1 MDPFPQPVDQM
12 HRDKRQTV
20 SKKMRVKIPG
30 FGRKSSVNDTGDN
43 DGMGGREHGSRGV
56 EYSRHARPQKTPQ
69 RLYSRGS
76 REDLLGYNDRSD
88 SNESILYSGG
98 MGPSSGVLSEST
110 TSKFS
115 QSSSLFGSG
124 ASSIS
129 NKFFRETNY
138 DASIQAPAS
147 SIQIRGSDAD
157 YAQED
162 DENKKVRVKPY
173 SAFPSAT
180 YMNEIELYQCMMAG
194 SSRFEFL
201 TSYLDPSTKVTR
213 RAKVPDIVRRQF
225 GSPKEDGRVGSLRIE
240 ILGCVGLDRAKPEV
254 SVYAVCGDCAFTTD
268 IIDGNRS
275 PMWPNSSKRAAVF
288 PLHHAYARAFIGVF
302 DVKQQKERE
311 ADHLCGRVTIDVPSL
326 RPDTEYDITFPLRVS
341 SFIYDRRPRGVVR
354 VRFSI
359 HWFSERSAI
368 LSYLKRPRNPLAF
381 SKQAKKFP
389 TIPCGD
395 PKTFRNVAVTV
406 HGQDFPGKYTRSAF
420 RATMREFN
428 LSQQNIRFLMKVLIL
443 DCILYENPLMS
454 IYLFSTSMYCVY
466 LNSVRLAPPFFV
478 GWLIYLL
485 VENNIYFNGTQEG
498 NLGYRDLTIK
508 EIFFGLLFDGKNDK
522 YKLNPISVKKLP
534 RRQVVGEDGKRIDIE
549 LQNHREFPF
558 SERFEYPKFSAADAI
573 ASSPATNKKAKK
585 KDKGAVPIDINSGE
599 DSRTAR
605 RLSIYTA
612 STSQQQEEEV
622 EESEEESEEESQDGE
637 DEEGDG
643 MLDGAEYGYENM
655 DESDEEYIGE
665 ESPSKSKR
673 KARILETGKASKHRR
688 IRIGPQQNN
697 DKSGN
702 KKLPP
707 QAHLSR
713 VENMLHRASKNISV
727 EHVYFPPP
735 QLQTQL
741 GKEVNA
747 KGPAGDVL
755 TAKEKK
761 HYDEFDKLL
770 GYRLKN
776 PNPIVRITSSF
787 LGPLMRIIRIAIYTF
802 RISFNVCTWKD
813 PYLTFWLFS
822 FLCLLAFVL
831 LIFPWRSFFF
841 FSSLVLL
848 GPQNIAVRK
857 YLERRANRREREEK
871 EEKEREALKAQ
882 LKISDPL
889 RMVQPQL
896 QQSNASLSSGD
907 RKKEESGGKK
917 KRIWGLNRKKEDEI
931 EQSDEIREAEMF
943 HSPRPAFF
951 AHTKPSKRTQVPR
964 DVAVPYFRFR
974 KDRFYDW
981 PPDPTVSRATPMLM
995 MTRFEEGEDVGF
1007 QESSINYNG
1016 SLVSPQV
1023 HGISSIRGLRN
1034 RGRSS
1039 RDRHSGDDVDYQYG

>member
-1 MDPFPQPVDQM
+1 M
-12 HRDKRQTV
+12 
-20 SKKMRVKIPG
+20 
-30 FGRKSSVNDTGDN
+30 
-43 DGMGGREHGSRGV
+43 
-56 EYSRHARPQKTPQ
+56 
-69 RLYSRGS
+69 
-76 REDLLGYNDRSD
+76 
-88 SNESILYSGG
+88 
-98 MGPSSGVLSEST
+98 
-110 TSKFS
+110 
-115 QSSSLFGSG
+115 
-124 ASSIS
+124 
-129 NKFFRETNY
+129 
-138 DASIQAPAS
+138 
-147 SIQIRGSDAD
+147 RGSDPD
-157 YAQED
+157 YGEED
-162 DENKKVRVKPY
+162 DVNKKVRVKPY
-173 SAFPSAT
+173 SAFPTAM

-194 SSRFEFL
+194 SSKFEFL
-201 TSYLDPSTKVTR
+201 TSYLDPSTKATR
-213 RAKVPDIVRRQF
+213 RTKVPDIVRRQF

-288 PLHHAYARAFIGVF
+288 PLHHAYARAFVGVF

-311 ADHLCGRVTIDVPSL
+311 ADHLCGRVAIDIPSL

-406 HGQDFPGKYTRSAF
+406 HGQDFPGKYTRGAF
-420 RATMREFN
+420 RATFREFN

-508 EIFFGLLFDGKNDK
+508 EIFFGLLFDGKNEK
-522 YKLNPISVKKLP
+522 YKLHPMSVKKLP
-534 RRQVVGEDGKRIDIE
+534 RRQVIGEDGKRIDIE

-558 SERFEYPKFSAADAI
+558 SERFEYPKFSAAEAI
-573 ASSPATNKKAKK
+573 ASSPAANKKAKK
-585 KDKGAVPIDINSGE
+585 KDKGATPIDMNTGQ

-612 STSQQQEEEV
+612 PTSQNQQDEV
-622 EESEEESEEESQDGE
+622 ETSDDESEEESQEGE
-637 DEEGDG
+637 DEEGEG
-643 MLDGAEYGYENM
+643 MLDGAEYGYENI
-655 DESDEEYIGE
+655 DESDEEEVGE
-665 ESPSKSKR
+665 ESPSRNKR

-688 IRIGPQQNN
+688 IRVGPQQNN

-702 KKLPP
+702 KKVPP

-802 RISFNVCTWKD
+802 RISFNVCTWRD
-813 PYLTFWLFS
+813 PYLTFWVFS
-822 FLCLLAFVL
+822 FLCILAFIL
-831 LIFPWRSFFF
+831 LIFPWRTFFF

-857 YLERRANRREREEK
+857 YLERRANRREQEEK

-882 LKISDPL
+882 LKINDPL
-889 RMVQPQL
+889 GLVQSQL
-896 QQSNASLSSGD
+896 QQSNMSVTSSS
-907 RKKEESGGKK
+907 KTKEESGGKK
-917 KRIWGLNRKKEDEI
+917 KRIWGLNRKKEDEVAQ
-931 EQSDEIREAEMF
+931 QSDETKEAEMF

-981 PPDPTVSRATPMLM
+981 PPDPTVSRATPML
-995 MTRFEEGEDVGF
+995 TTARFDEDEEGWI
-1007 QESSINYNG
+1007 QESNMNHSG
-1016 SLVSPQV
+1016 VLGGPQYQ
-1023 HGISSIRGLRN
+1023 GMSERRGLRN
-1034 RGRSS
+1034 RGRSN
-1039 RDRHSGDDVDYQYG
+1039 RYSGDEIEYSYG

>member
-1 MDPFPQPVDQM
+1 MNDVGDDVD
-12 HRDKRQTV
+12 
-20 SKKMRVKIPG
+20 
-30 FGRKSSVNDTGDN
+30 
-43 DGMGGREHGSRGV
+43 SRGKEFMDRSV
-56 EYSRHARPQKTPQ
+56 EQSRYARQ
-69 RLYSRGS
+69 RNAATALVGKPY
-76 REDLLGYNDRSD
+76 REDLTA
-88 SNESILYSGG
+88 YSGRHEN
-98 MGPSSGVLSEST
+98 MDSSHHAGVYG
-110 TSKFS
+110 
-115 QSSSLFGSG
+115 SSNGLVKLENTMPAMPQASFLFG
-124 ASSIS
+124 AAKSSINS
-129 NKFFRETNY
+129 NTFREINNDGGPLPSGSTL
-138 DASIQAPAS
+138 
-147 SIQIRGSDAD
+147 QIRGAD
-157 YAQED
+157 VDHGQED
-162 DENKKVRVKPY
+162 DVNKKIRVKPH
-173 SAFPSAT
+173 SAFPTAT

-194 SSRFEFL
+194 SNKFEFL
-201 TSYLDPSTKVTR
+201 TSYLNPSTKVTR

-254 SVYAVCGDCAFTTD
+254 SVYSVCGDCAFTTD

-311 ADHLCGRVTIDVPSL
+311 ADHLCGRVTIDIPSL
-326 RPDTEYDITFPLRVS
+326 RPNTEYDVTFPLRVS

-406 HGQDFPGKYTRSAF
+406 HGQDFPGKYTRAAF

-428 LSQQNIRFLMKVLIL
+428 LSQQNIRFLLKVLIL

-498 NLGYRDLTIK
+498 NLGYRDLTIQ
-508 EIFFGLLFDGKNDK
+508 EILYGLLFDGKSDK
-522 YKLNPISVKKLP
+522 YKQSPISVKKLP
-534 RRQVVGEDGKRIDIE
+534 RRQVIGEDGKLIDIE

-573 ASSPATNKKAKK
+573 ASSPAANKKGKK
-585 KDKGAVPIDINSGE
+585 KDKGAIPIDMDNGQ
-599 DSRTAR
+599 DSRTVR
-605 RLSIYTA
+605 RLSMYTEP
-612 STSQQQEEEV
+612 TLQKQELEA
-622 EESEEESEEESQDGE
+622 EESDEESEEESQGDD
-637 DEEGDG
+637 DEG

-655 DESDEEYIGE
+655 DESDEEDAGD
-665 ESPSKSKR
+665 ESPTRNKR
-673 KARILETGKASKHRR
+673 KARILEAGKASKHRR
-688 IRIGPQQNN
+688 IRVGPQQNN

-707 QAHLSR
+707 QAHLSK

-787 LGPLMRIIRIAIYTF
+787 LGPLMRIIRIAIYTV
-802 RISFNVCTWKD
+802 RISFNVCTWRD
-813 PYLTFWLFS
+813 PYLTFWVFS
-822 FLCLLAFVL
+822 FLCLLMIVL
-831 LIFPWRSFFF
+831 FIFPWRTFFF

-857 YLERRANRREREEK
+857 YLERRANRKEQEEK
-871 EEKEREALKAQ
+871 EDKEREALKAQ
-882 LKISDPL
+882 LKINDPL
-889 RMVQPQL
+889 GLAQPQT
-896 QQSNASLSSGD
+896 QQSNSSITSSS
-907 RKKEESGGKK
+907 KKEENGGKK
-917 KRIWGLNRKKEDEI
+917 KRIWGLNRRKENELNLQSHEI
-931 EQSDEIREAEMF
+931 KEAEMF

-981 PPDPTVSRATPMLM
+981 PPDPTVSRATPMSL
-995 MTRFEEGEDVGF
+995 MTRFQEDEERGL
-1007 QESSINYNG
+1007 QEIACNQNRTHGGTQYKSINER
-1016 SLVSPQV
+1016 
-1023 HGISSIRGLRN
+1023 RGLRN
-1034 RGRSS
+1034 RGRSN
-1039 RDRHSGDDVDYQYG
+1039 RERYFVDEVGYEYG

>member
-1 MDPFPQPVDQM
+1 
-12 HRDKRQTV
+12 
-20 SKKMRVKIPG
+20 MRVRLPV
-30 FGRKSSVNDTGDN
+30 FGRKPSFNDTGDEA
-43 DGMGGREHGSRGV
+43 DPGRQGESKGK
-56 EYSRHARPQKTPQ
+56 EYSRNISQRNSFENVTPK
-69 RLYSRGS
+69 
-76 REDLLGYNDRSD
+76 
-88 SNESILYSGG
+88 
-98 MGPSSGVLSEST
+98 M
-110 TSKFS
+110 S
-115 QSSSLFGSG
+115 QTASFFGSG
-124 ASSIS
+124 TSSSGS
-129 NKFFRETNY
+129 NIFRETNN
-138 DASIQAPAS
+138 DINPLS
-147 SIQIRGSDAD
+147 SVSSSQMRGADAD
-157 YAQED
+157 SGQEHD
-162 DENKKVRVKPY
+162 VNKKVRVKPY
-173 SAFPSAT
+173 NAFPAAT

-194 SSRFEFL
+194 SSKFEFL
-201 TSYLDPSTKVTR
+201 TSYLNPSTKVTR
-213 RAKVPDIVRRQF
+213 RAKVTDIVRRQF

-311 ADHLCGRVTIDVPSL
+311 ADHLCGRVTIDIPSL
-326 RPDTEYDITFPLRVS
+326 RPNTEYDITFPLRVS

-406 HGQDFPGKYTRSAF
+406 HGQDFPGKYTRGAF

-428 LSQQNIRFLMKVLIL
+428 LSQQNIRFLVKVLIL

-498 NLGYRDLTIK
+498 NLGYRDLTIQ
-508 EIFFGLLFDGKNDK
+508 EIFFGLLFDGKNHK
-522 YKLNPISVKKLP
+522 YKLNYISVKKLP
-534 RRQVVGEDGKRIDIE
+534 RRQVIGEDGKLIDIE

-573 ASSPATNKKAKK
+573 ASSPAANKKGKK
-585 KDKGAVPIDINSGE
+585 KDKGATPIDIQRGQ
-599 DSRTAR
+599 DSRTVR
-605 RLSIYTA
+605 RLSIYTEPA
-612 STSQQQEEEV
+612 SQKQEEEI
-622 EESEEESEEESQDGE
+622 EEFDDESEEESQEGE

-655 DESDEEYIGE
+655 DESDEEDTGE
-665 ESPSKSKR
+665 ESPNKNKR
-673 KARILETGKASKHRR
+673 KARILEAGKASKHRR

-697 DKSGN
+697 DKSGS

-707 QAHLSR
+707 QAHLSK

-787 LGPLMRIIRIAIYTF
+787 LGPLMRIIRIVIYTV
-802 RISFNVCTWKD
+802 RISFNLCTWRD
-813 PYLTFWLFS
+813 PYLTFWVFS
-822 FLCLLAFVL
+822 FLCILAIVL

-841 FSSLVLL
+841 FSSIVLL

-857 YLERRANRREREEK
+857 YLERRVKRREQEEK

-882 LKISDPL
+882 LKIDE
-889 RMVQPQL
+889 QPQI
-896 QQSNASLSSGD
+896 QQSNNSIANIK
-907 RKKEESGGKK
+907 KKEENGGKK
-917 KRIWGLNRKKEDEI
+917 KRIWGLNRRKEDDI
-931 EQSDEIREAEMF
+931 GQQSDEIKEAEMF

-951 AHTKPSKRTQVPR
+951 AHTKPSRRTQVPR

-981 PPDPTVSRATPMLM
+981 PPDPTVSRATPMSTI
-995 MTRFEEGEDVGF
+995 TRFDEDEDIGL
-1007 QESSINYNG
+1007 QESIINHSRIPGG
-1016 SLVSPQV
+1016 SQYQR
-1023 HGISSIRGLRN
+1023 INERRGLRN
-1034 RGRSS
+1034 RGRNN
-1039 RDRHSGDDVDYQYG
+1039 RERYSGDDIDHYG

>member
-1 MDPFPQPVDQM
+1 MDAFGQSAEEGHQE
-12 HRDKRQTV
+12 KRQNS
-20 SKKMRVKIPG
+20 SKRIRAKLPV
-30 FGRKSSVNDTGDN
+30 FGRKSSREELGD
-43 DGMGGREHGSRGV
+43 DGRSGTRDYGTQDD
-56 EYSRHARPQKTPQ
+56 EYSRPSRPQKSP
-69 RLYSRGS
+69 RGLYSGGS
-76 REDLLGYNDRSD
+76 REDLSGYDDRP
-88 SNESILYSGG
+88 ESIGYAEGT
-98 MGPSSGVLSEST
+98 SSK
-110 TSKFS
+110 TSHT
-115 QSSSLFGSG
+115 SSLFGSG
-124 ASSIS
+124 ANSIS
-129 NKFFRETNY
+129 SRFFREN
-138 DASIQAPAS
+138 S
-147 SIQIRGSDAD
+147 SDSNVQTHGSDFD
-157 YAQED
+157 YTQED
-162 DENKKVRVKPY
+162 DVNKKVRVKPY
-173 SAFPSAT
+173 SAFPSST

-194 SSRFEFL
+194 SSKFEFL
-201 TSYLDPSTKVTR
+201 TSYLDPSTKVTK

-225 GSPKEDGRVGSLRIE
+225 GSPKEDGRIGSLRIE

-268 IIDGNRS
+268 IIDGSRS

-302 DVKQQKERE
+302 DIKGQKERE
-311 ADHLCGRVTIDVPSL
+311 ADHLCGRITIDVPSL
-326 RPDTEYDITFPLRVS
+326 RPDTEYDVTFPLRVS

-354 VRFSI
+354 VRFSL

-406 HGQDFPGKYTRSAF
+406 HGQDFPGRYSRAAF

-454 IYLFSTSMYCVY
+454 IYLFATSMYCVY
-466 LNSVRLAPPFFV
+466 RNSVRLAPPFFV

-498 NLGYRDLTIK
+498 HLGYQDLTIQ
-508 EIFFGLLFDGKNDK
+508 EIFFALLFDGKNEK
-522 YKLNPISVKKLP
+522 YKLVPTSVKKRP
-534 RRQVVGEDGKRIDIE
+534 RRQIIGEDGKYIDIE

-573 ASSPATNKKAKK
+573 ASSPTTNKKSKK
-585 KDKGAVPIDINSGE
+585 KDKGAVPIDINSGQ
-599 DSRTAR
+599 DPRTAR
-605 RLSIYTA
+605 RLSIYTEPNA
-612 STSQQQEEEV
+612 LNQEDEF
-622 EESEEESEEESQDGE
+622 EESEDESEDESQEGE
-637 DEEGDG
+637 DEEADG
-643 MLDGAEYGYENM
+643 MLDGAEYGYESI
-655 DESDEEYIGE
+655 DDSDEEYVGE
-665 ESPSKSKR
+665 ESPSKNKR

-688 IRIGPQQNN
+688 IRVGPQQNN

-707 QAHLSR
+707 QAHLFR

-747 KGPAGDVL
+747 KGPAADVL
-755 TAKEKK
+755 TSKEKK

-787 LGPLMRIIRIAIYTF
+787 LGPLMRIIRIAIYSF
-802 RISFNVCTWKD
+802 RISFNVCTWRD

-822 FLCLLAFVL
+822 FLCALAFVL

-841 FSSLVLL
+841 LSSLILL

-882 LKISDPL
+882 LKINDSL
-889 RMVQPQL
+889 GLGQPQL
-896 QQSNASLSSGD
+896 QQPNDPTTSSN
-907 RKKEESGGKK
+907 KKNDDSGGKK
-917 KRIWGLNRKKEDEI
+917 KRIWSRSRRKEDEAVQ
-931 EQSDEIREAEMF
+931 ENEAMKEAEMF

-951 AHTKPSKRTQVPR
+951 AHTRPSKRTQVPR

-981 PPDPTVSRATPMLM
+981 PPDPTVSRATPMI
-995 MTRFEEGEDVGF
+995 TTTHFDSDEDGGF
-1007 QESSINYNG
+1007 YENTTDYDG
-1016 SLVSPQV
+1016 SLGNSQYA
-1023 HGISSIRGLRN
+1023 GISATRGLRN

-1039 RDRHSGDDVDYQYG
+1039 RERIQGDDIDYQW